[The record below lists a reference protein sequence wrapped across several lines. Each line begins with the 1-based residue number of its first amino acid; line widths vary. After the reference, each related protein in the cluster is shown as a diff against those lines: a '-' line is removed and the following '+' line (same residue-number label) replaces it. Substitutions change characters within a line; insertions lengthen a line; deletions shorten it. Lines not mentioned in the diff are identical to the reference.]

1 MSDPNFFF
9 ESERLRFSYWLP
21 TDEHCEFLVKL
32 WNEPLFI
39 AGEGNTG
46 IDTVEKARTRIVER
60 FIPDHERNGYGQYL
74 VSLKDSGKKIG
85 GASLT
90 LLKDSAIS
98 LPDVGFAILTEE
110 TGKGYG
116 PEAGRAVIEWV
127 MRERGVEGVFGFC
140 SPKNARSR
148 RTMEKAG
155 LEFRGIHKLLQ
166 FGPDVNGCCY
176 ATPGLKDPAEYNV
189 GISK

>member
-32 WNEPLFI
+32 WTEPLFI
-39 AGEGNTG
+39 EGEGNTG
-46 IDTVEKARTRIVER
+46 IDTVEKARTRISER
-60 FIPDHERNGYGQYL
+60 FVNEHERNGYGQFL

-85 GASLT
+85 TVSLSRG
-90 LLKDSAIS
+90 KDSAIP

-110 TGKGYG
+110 NGKGYG
-116 PEAGRAVIEWV
+116 PEAGRAAIEWV
-127 MRERGVEGVFGFC
+127 KRERGVEGVFGFC
-140 SPKNARSR
+140 NPKNTRSR
-148 RTMEKAG
+148 RAMEKAG
-155 LEFRGIHKLLQ
+155 LEYQGIRKLLQ
-166 FGPDVNGCCY
+166 FGPNEEGCCY
-176 ATPGLKDPAEYNV
+176 ASPGLKDPVEYNI